1 MPSLRLVGA
10 VIALSLL
17 QFKLS
22 TCRSPG
28 EGGKGPGSGDS
39 GGLVELP
46 GVDTAQ
52 LTSREKHDWSS
63 AVSELLAPCADQA
76 VSLAQCVKEARPCK
90 ACTPGAQFLAKHVRK
105 GKTRAQLDA
114 AYKKRFAADQ
124 VKEIPIAGSPTKG
137 PDDAAVTIIEFAD
150 FECPGC
156 GKAHPV
162 IAKLLA
168 KYPSH
173 VRLVFKN
180 YPLSIHKHAEKAA
193 RAALAAGRQG
203 KFWEMHARL
212 FEMQPNPPDDAALE
226 KLAKELGL
234 DLKKFADDLASE
246 AIADEVA
253 RDRKQGDNLDLEST
267 PLIFINGR
275 HYDLDHFDFAEDL
288 DDWISLEL
296 ELKTGKKVEP
306 KAVTDDSP
314 GDKPVV
320 EKDIKPPASAVPA
333 PSAPPPPGGNAT
345 RAKTDP
351 SAKGK

>member
-1 MPSLRLVGA
+1 MLSLRLVGA
-10 VIALSLL
+10 VVALALL
-17 QFKLS
+17 QFKLT
-22 TCRSPG
+22 TCRGPG
-28 EGGKGPGSGDS
+28 EGGKGPGGSDS
-39 GGLVELP
+39 GGTVELP
-46 GVDTAQ
+46 GVSTGE
-52 LTSREKHDWSS
+52 LTSREKHDWSG

-90 ACTPGAQFLAKHVRK
+90 PCTPAAQFLAKHVRK

-137 PDDAAVTIIEFAD
+137 PDDAPITIVEFAD

-162 IAKLLA
+162 IDKLLA

-173 VRLVFKN
+173 LRLVFKN

-203 KFWEMHARL
+203 KFWEMHAKL
-212 FEMQPNPPDDAALE
+212 FEMQPDPPDEAALQ
-226 KLAKELGL
+226 KLAKQLGL
-234 DLKKFADDLASE
+234 DMKKFSDDLASE
-246 AIADEVA
+246 AIADEVS
-253 RDRKQGDNLDLEST
+253 RDRKHGDAVDLEST

-275 HYDLDHFDFAEDL
+275 HYDLDHFDFADDL

-306 KAVTDDSP
+306 RAVKDD
-314 GDKPVV
+314 GAEKPVV
-320 EKDIKPPASAVPA
+320 QKDMKPPASAAALPSGA
-333 PSAPPPPGGNAT
+333 PSPSANPT
-345 RAKTDP
+345 RAKTAP
-351 SAKGK
+351 SAKGP

>member
-1 MPSLRLVGA
+1 MLSLRLVGA
-10 VIALSLL
+10 VLALSLL
-17 QFKLS
+17 HFKLS

-28 EGGKGPGSGDS
+28 EGGKGPGGGDS
-39 GGLVELP
+39 GGVVELQ

-63 AVSELLAPCADQA
+63 AVSELLAPCPDQA

-90 ACTPGAQFLAKHVRK
+90 ACTPAAQFLAKHVRK

-124 VKEIPIAGSPTKG
+124 VKEIPTNGSPSKG
-137 PDDAAVTIIEFAD
+137 PDDAAITIIEFAD

-162 IAKLLA
+162 IKKLLA

-173 VRLVFKN
+173 IRLVFKN

-203 KFWEMHARL
+203 KFWEMHEKL

-226 KLAKELGL
+226 KVAKELGL
-234 DLKKFADDLASE
+234 DMKKFGDDLASE
-246 AIADEVA
+246 AIADEVS
-253 RDRKQGDNLDLEST
+253 RDRKHGDAVDLEST

-306 KAVTDDSP
+306 RAVKDDEP
-314 GDKPVV
+314 ADKPA
-320 EKDIKPPASAVPA
+320 ASAAPAPSGAPA
-333 PSAPPPPGGNAT
+333 PSAGGS

>member
-10 VIALSLL
+10 ALALSLL
-17 QFKLS
+17 NFKLS

-28 EGGKGPGSGDS
+28 EGGKGPGGADS

-46 GVDTAQ
+46 GVDTGP
-52 LTSREKHDWSS
+52 LTSREKHDWSG

-76 VSLAQCVKEARPCK
+76 VSLAQCVKESRPCK
-90 ACTPGAQFLAKHVRK
+90 PCAPASQFLAKQVRK

-114 AYKKRFAADQ
+114 AFKARFAADQ

-137 PDDAAVTIIEFAD
+137 PDDAAITIIEFAD

-162 IAKLLA
+162 ITKLLA

-203 KFWEMHARL
+203 KFWEMHAKL
-212 FEMQPNPPDDAALE
+212 FEMQPTPPDETALDR
-226 KLAKELGL
+226 LAKELGL
-234 DLKKFADDLASE
+234 DAKKFSDDLASE

-253 RDRKQGDNLDLEST
+253 RDRKLGDKLELDST

-275 HYDLDHFDFAEDL
+275 HYDLDQFDFSEDL
-288 DDWISLEL
+288 DEWVSLEL
-296 ELKTGKKVEP
+296 ELKTGKKIEP
-306 KAVTDDSP
+306 KVVKDDAP
-314 GDKPVV
+314 AAKPAA
-320 EKDIKPPASAVPA
+320 ENSARPPASGAPAGSGAPA
-333 PSAPPPPGGNAT
+333 PSASS

-351 SAKGK
+351 SPKGK